1 MDKAHMLKKIS
12 EVDLCQYFLL
22 FCLYTFSLSLK
33 TTGRWYWSSCD
44 DTDYI

>member
-22 FCLYTFSLSLK
+22 FCLYTLSLK
-33 TTGRWYWSSCD
+33 TTGRWYWS
-44 DTDYI
+44 